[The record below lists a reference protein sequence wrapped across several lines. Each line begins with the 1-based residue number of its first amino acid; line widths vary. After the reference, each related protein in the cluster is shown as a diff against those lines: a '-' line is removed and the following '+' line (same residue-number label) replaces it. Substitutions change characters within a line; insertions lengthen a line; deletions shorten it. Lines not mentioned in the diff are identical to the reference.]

1 MTLINGIVW
10 KRPNQIAVMQCFL
23 CRRSDAKHIISPFP
37 SGLRLSLPHTVCQTI
52 RLYRKAERERERFER
67 SGRVSS
73 SDLNV
78 TGLIFCPWCHQELL
92 LMYHKCNRVWVLE
105 RVCLKIQAKRY
116 FCSDTVWAGSYNV
129 KIWSFYISF
138 ECMCKRYS

>member
-1 MTLINGIVW
+1 MTLINEIVW

-52 RLYRKAERERERFER
+52 RLYRKAEREIERFEK
-67 SGRVSS
+67 SGHVSP

-78 TGLIFCPWCHQELL
+78 TGLIFCP
-92 LMYHKCNRVWVLE
+92 
-105 RVCLKIQAKRY
+105 
-116 FCSDTVWAGSYNV
+116 
-129 KIWSFYISF
+129 
-138 ECMCKRYS
+138 